1 MMIPRQG
8 SASAGCLFAT
18 GPIVF
23 ALLLCASLSPVLLT
37 PIPAMVDYPNHLARM
52 YVLVREGTASE
63 NPYYQVAW
71 ALYPNLAMDLL
82 IPQFAHLFNVETAT
96 RVFLL
101 LSQSLI
107 ITGALAIERVVKGRI
122 ELAGFVAVMFLYSLP
137 FAWGFVNFEFGLGV
151 SLWGIAIM
159 LAMMEWPWPFRLSVN
174 TAFVA
179 ALFAAHFFALGVYGA
194 TLGICELWRAW
205 HHKAPHNETVL
216 RLMLLAIPALALLG
230 AMHLTGGAIGF
241 EGTNWYVAFKLLWPF
256 RILSGYSLI
265 ESATIMVVLVGAI
278 YIAGKRGYVRL
289 DACGLCIAIG
299 FAILYIAIPSRLFGT
314 SFVDL
319 RIIVAGVL
327 ILPAFC
333 TLAMPHRAALVA
345 LTGAASI
352 TLINLAIVLSV
363 WLSYRADYA
372 ALIDSFHKLDRGA
385 FVLIGASDAG
395 DDPPF
400 RDLTQYPMYNAP
412 TLAVAYANAFVPEL
426 FTAIGKQPI
435 QTRPAVQRLDISDAG
450 PVPVAVLAAIAAG
463 KTADGIPPFIRSW
476 PRDYDYL
483 YLLGRP
489 IANPMP
495 GLLEEL
501 VSSRRFTL
509 YKIGRVR

>member
-1 MMIPRQG
+1 MNPRRG
-8 SASAGCLFAT
+8 FNSAGCLRSP

-23 ALLLCASLSPVLLT
+23 ALLLCASFTPVLLT

-63 NPYYQVAW
+63 NPHYQVVW

-82 IPQFAHLFNVETAT
+82 VPLFAHLFSVETAT

-101 LSQSLI
+101 LSQCLI
-107 ITGALAIERVVKGRI
+107 ITGALAIERVVKERI
-122 ELAGFVAVMFLYSLP
+122 EVAGFVAVMFLYSLP

-159 LAMMEWPWPFRLSVN
+159 LAIMERPWPIRLSVN
-174 TAFVA
+174 AVFVA
-179 ALFAAHFFALGVYGA
+179 TLFVSHFFALGVYGA

-205 HHKAPHNETVL
+205 HRKAPHYETAL

-230 AMHLTGGAIGF
+230 TMQLTGGAIGF
-241 EGTNWYVAFKLLWPF
+241 EGTNWYVSFKLIWPF

-265 ESATIMVVLVGAI
+265 ESAIVMAVLVGAI
-278 YIAGKRGYVRL
+278 YMAGKRGYL
-289 DACGLCIAIG
+289 QLNACGLCIAIG

-319 RIIVAGVL
+319 RIIVAGIL

-333 TLAMPHRAALVA
+333 TLSMPHRVTLVA
-345 LTGAASI
+345 LTGAACI

-372 ALIDSFHKLDRGA
+372 ALIDSFHNLDRGA
-385 FVLIGASDAG
+385 FVLVGASDAG

-435 QTRPAVQRLDISDAG
+435 QARPAVQRLDITDAG

-463 KTADGIPPFIRSW
+463 KTAVGTPSFVRSW
-476 PRDYDYL
+476 SRDYDYL
-483 YLLGRP
+483 YLLGQP

-495 GLLEEL
+495 ELLEEL
-501 VSSRRFTL
+501 VSSKRFVL
-509 YKIGRVR
+509 YKIRRDR